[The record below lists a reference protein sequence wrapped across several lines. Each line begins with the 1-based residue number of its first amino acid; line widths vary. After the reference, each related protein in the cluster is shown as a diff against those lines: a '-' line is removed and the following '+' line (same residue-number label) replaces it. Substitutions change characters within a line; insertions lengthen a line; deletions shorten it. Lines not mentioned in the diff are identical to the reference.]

1 MLPKVD
7 CIPMPFLW
15 KAIYAEKFC
24 SFFVFLKGVLL
35 PFMGIETDFRIIW
48 QQMVLFC
55 LGMEPVPFSIY

>member
-1 MLPKVD
+1 
-7 CIPMPFLW
+7 MPFLW